1 MTGRS
6 TVIID
11 HNLASILEK
20 VLKQRISDKGISCV
34 LQLRKESLTLND
46 KCSLQIEIS
55 HLGIFVVKGLTKV
68 PRTKIRAFHNIQF
81 PIPWKFVR
89 LNEISPVDTTT
100 YRRIIDVE
108 TTSCVYWE
116 ETRGKFHEIWMFSYS
131 L

>member
-68 PRTKIRAFHNIQF
+68 PRTKIRAFHNSQF
-81 PIPWKFVR
+81 PIP
-89 LNEISPVDTTT
+89 
-100 YRRIIDVE
+100 
-108 TTSCVYWE
+108 
-116 ETRGKFHEIWMFSYS
+116 
-131 L
+131 